1 MKQAYR
7 QIPLLLDSQT
17 SLAVT
22 AITTRISNNP
32 SCTKFMVSH
41 SERGIPSQISI
52 GLPIE
57 WLNRVMIR
65 AYKVMLDH
73 SFDDFYYVERPA
85 CGKVTMFCLQ
95 QAFQLLG
102 FSLDSEKT
110 QVPSKVAYVQ
120 GVAFNTRVLHSER
133 HLKVEPKPLRVQNF
147 TVLIDAILRRE
158 APSSVAA
165 SVLGKFVFLWEARQ
179 VLHSGFAGKAIFQ
192 YQFDTSHSRDYSIPE
207 ADETCGANSPPP
219 SLPAGPT
226 TSPHYSP

>member
-1 MKQAYR
+1 
-7 QIPLLLDSQT
+7 
-17 SLAVT
+17 
-22 AITTRISNNP
+22 
-32 SCTKFMVSH
+32 
-41 SERGIPSQISI
+41 
-52 GLPIE
+52 
-57 WLNRVMIR
+57 MIR

-133 HLKVEPKPLRVQNF
+133 HLKVEPKPLRLQNF

-165 SVLGKFVFLWEARQ
+165 SVLGKFVSLWEARQ

-226 TSPHYSP
+226 TSPHYTRTHQTSRAATQGTV